1 MLITVT
7 CKCYASFIHLTPG
20 FLLNENGLFSHKFGL
35 FGAWYLFAFQWL
47 KVPISSKK
55 KMYTFFP
62 LARSRSPRWAP
73 TRIMFYLSPQ
83 VLSFYV
89 CAFRNQL
96 VLGMLWRSKLWSPL
110 ICPGK
115 IRKKRS
121 PPESE
126 SVKC

>member
-7 CKCYASFIHLTPG
+7 CRCYASFIHLTPG
-20 FLLNENGLFSHKFGL
+20 FLLNENGLFSHKFR
-35 FGAWYLFAFQWL
+35 AFWG
-47 KVPISSKK
+47 VVFICISMAKSANFFQKK
-55 KMYTFFP
+55 YTFFT

-73 TRIMFYLSPQ
+73 TRGMFYLSPQ

-96 VLGMLWRSKLWSPL
+96 VLGMLWKSKLWSPL